1 MARKTTKTAANITLP
16 EAQELMHQL
25 AETDAKVRELTAK
38 QDQEMAKIREKYAA
52 KMADLKE
59 HCANLETRLQ
69 TFAEAN
75 RNELFITRKSLDW
88 NNGTLGFRTGTPAL
102 KTRKGY
108 QWAGV
113 LELVKSRLP
122 EYVRTKEEVMKDRL
136 LADRETLTDATLAE
150 VGVEV
155 VQEEK
160 FFIEIKTEATD

>member
-1 MARKTTKTAANITLP
+1 MARKKTEIAATLTLP

-25 AETDAKVRELTAK
+25 ADRDAKVRELIAK

-59 HCANLETRLQ
+59 ACTEIEARLQ
-69 TFAEAN
+69 SFAEAN
-75 RNELFITRKSLDW
+75 REQLFTTRKSLDW

-122 EYVRTKEEVMKDRL
+122 DYVRVKEEVMKDRL
-136 LADRETLTDATLAE
+136 LADRATLTDAVLAE
-150 VGVEV
+150 VGIEV
-155 VQEEK
+155 TQSET
-160 FFIEIKTEATD
+160 FFIEIKTEAEV